1 MSELITYLKGD
12 FMNIFVAIDLC
23 SRTGFM
29 GCTTHLTLKE
39 AQDAWYFRTQLESC
53 DVTITWHEIK
63 SNGDNSSYYAT
74 RNDTNEDL
82 SNQGCISTTILGNR
96 VSCC

>member
-1 MSELITYLKGD
+1 MSELILYLKGD

-23 SRTGFM
+23 SRTGFL

-53 DVTITWHEIK
+53 DVTITWHEVT
-63 SNGDNSSYYAT
+63 SHEQPSSWYAT
-74 RNDTNEDL
+74 RNDTQEDM
-82 SNQGCISTTILGNR
+82 SDQGQITITCLGDR
-96 VSCC
+96 VHLC